1 MLTHKSSTIRNSPD
15 GRITF
20 NFDCESMSESLNYIS
35 GFCQVTFTLS
45 DKQIFAKLRDN
56 YWGTT
61 FMQFMIHDHKYKI
74 IGNSMIHKK

>member
-1 MLTHKSSTIRNSPD
+1 MLTHKSSTIRNSLD

-35 GFCQVTFTLS
+35 GFSQVTFTLS

-56 YWGTT
+56 
-61 FMQFMIHDHKYKI
+61 
-74 IGNSMIHKK
+74 